1 VARFPNSPKPLAN
14 VAYRLALP
22 GAIISTFTQLHF
34 ILPSARSVSF
44 DAQIFAM
51 DKAIFGMEPALA
63 WDAYVTPQ
71 TTEWFSFFYYL
82 YFGILLVHV
91 LPMSILERRTS
102 VLREFSWGIFFV
114 FCVGQLVYIAVPGF
128 GPYRLLATE
137 FKHPLEGPTFWP
149 LVAQTVSS
157 FDGAHR
163 TDIFP
168 SLHTAV
174 PTFFTLFSFRHRR
187 LFPFRYT
194 WPVLAFATLNI
205 IVATM
210 FLRWHYLLDV
220 IAGLTL
226 ATTAFVTAS
235 RLPAW
240 EDARRARSGK
250 PPIWLP
256 LFPPPK
262 EEGWVPDEVGFPG
275 LTATRGSLG
284 TVTSLSEYHG
294 QRPRGDGAAARQS
307 LHDRAPKKAGV
318 SRAAQFRTRPRPGCP
333 DRRSMSMPVC
343 GPKRPWPAASSVG
356 GRVSSERRR
365 PRRRPRAASSWLRR
379 VPWLG
384 PRFRLCSWARTRRR
398 KTSPWARCHSVGQ

>member
-1 VARFPNSPKPLAN
+1 MSSISTVIALVVIAGAYFAMRWSVRGSRRGDQSIDPPSEHRVLTMFQRFAFQDWLVTGYVLALWTLMAFGSGERRDKALLWVTLDTVAFATLLVVARFPKSPKPLAN

-44 DAQIFAM
+44 DAQIFAL

-63 WDAYVTPQ
+63 WDAYVTPH

-91 LPMSILERRTS
+91 LPMSLLERRTN

-194 WPVLAFATLNI
+194 WPVLAFATVNI

-220 IAGLTL
+220 FAGLIL

-240 EDARRARSGK
+240 EDARRARAGK

-262 EEGWVPDEVGFPG
+262 EEGWVPDGVGLPVFG
-275 LTATRGSLG
+275 AAQGSLG
-284 TVTSLSEYHG
+284 TVRSLSEY
-294 QRPRGDGAAARQS
+294 RGRHTRRDGTAARPS
-307 LHDRAPKKAGV
+307 LHDERAP
-318 SRAAQFRTRPRPGCP
+318 
-333 DRRSMSMPVC
+333 
-343 GPKRPWPAASSVG
+343 
-356 GRVSSERRR
+356 
-365 PRRRPRAASSWLRR
+365 
-379 VPWLG
+379 
-384 PRFRLCSWARTRRR
+384 
-398 KTSPWARCHSVGQ
+398 